1 MGCGSS
7 NNGNETVDTNS
18 KKDIDE
24 LMGKKIP
31 KVLFTKNV
39 VLNSTLNYSCK
50 LTIWRGWN
58 LIKWL
63 RRISSLI

>member
-50 LTIWRGWN
+50 LTI
-58 LIKWL
+58 
-63 RRISSLI
+63 